1 MSCGG
6 EYQFS
11 LIFGKRR
18 GRGNRRGQP
27 RAYAS
32 IRRNNRSLPV
42 SNLKG
47 KAMKPTLYRLSAL
60 LVTFSLGVAIPLFLK
75 SHRSSET
82 PLLVTSSGAG
92 SVVSSR
98 CPRLDELLIK
108 DAYLVISV
116 LSDSEYYLGQRKVAL
131 AEISGGVRR
140 VLGNQPV
147 DNQVVFIKSAAS
159 VRFETLNLIAE
170 QVRNTNVNCIEF
182 VLDKRKRG
190 QALQSPPV
198 NLIGCTLG
206 RRG

>member
-1 MSCGG
+1 M
-6 EYQFS
+6 
-11 LIFGKRR
+11 
-18 GRGNRRGQP
+18 
-27 RAYAS
+27 
-32 IRRNNRSLPV
+32 
-42 SNLKG
+42 
-47 KAMKPTLYRLSAL
+47 
-60 LVTFSLGVAIPLFLK
+60 
-75 SHRSSET
+75 
-82 PLLVTSSGAG
+82 
-92 SVVSSR
+92 
-98 CPRLDELLIK
+98 
-108 DAYLVISV
+108 ISV